1 MLISCRGIQ
10 KNHHVIEC
18 MFLYE
23 GNWGD
28 RKLIE
33 HEKFHKSLQNKTDF
47 WLGFETS
54 QFFKMSNHYKKRTES
69 FY

>member
-1 MLISCRGIQ
+1 
-10 KNHHVIEC
+10 

-33 HEKFHKSLQNKTDF
+33 HEKSHKSLQNKTGF

-54 QFFKMSNHYKKRTES
+54 QFFEMDSRYGKRTE
-69 FY
+69 

>member
-1 MLISCRGIQ
+1 
-10 KNHHVIEC
+10 

-54 QFFKMSNHYKKRTES
+54 QFFKMNSRYGKRT
-69 FY
+69 